1 MPPFVSSP
9 GAQRLTAALAVTAIG
24 AGLVAALLIPSGGR
38 ADAAVD
44 GERIAELQSTA
55 QSLRAQLRKERATHE
70 RVLQRERRG
79 QAPSAPAEAIRLA
92 AAAYGQ
98 PEDRLL
104 GVAEC
109 ESHLDPA
116 AVNGPYLGL
125 YQFGEPLWNRTPFR
139 DFPRSHPYAAALAA
153 GWAFS
158 RGLSSHWPI
167 CGRR

>member
-1 MPPFVSSP
+1 VSSP
-9 GAQRLTAALAVTAIG
+9 GAQRLTAALAVTAVG
-24 AGLVAALLIPSGGR
+24 AGLLAALLIPSGGR

-44 GERIAELQSTA
+44 AERMADLQSTA
-55 QSLRAQLRKERATHE
+55 EALRDQLRRERVIHE
-70 RVLQRERRG
+70 RVLGRARRD
-79 QAPSAPAEAIRLA
+79 QAPSTPSEAIRLA

-98 PEDRLL
+98 SEERLR

-116 AVNGPYLGL
+116 AVNGQYLGL

>member
-1 MPPFVSSP
+1 
-9 GAQRLTAALAVTAIG
+9 VTAIG
-24 AGLVAALLIPSGGR
+24 AGLLAATLIPSGGR
-38 ADAAVD
+38 ADAAAD
-44 GERIAELQSTA
+44 GERMADLQSTA
-55 QSLRAQLRKERATHE
+55 QALRAQLRRERALHD
-70 RVLQRERRG
+70 RVLEHVRRDR
-79 QAPSAPAEAIRLA
+79 APSTPAEAIRLA

-98 PEDRLL
+98 SEDRLR

-125 YQFGEPLWNRTPFR
+125 YQFGQPLWDRTPFR

-153 GWAFS
+153 SWAFS
-158 RGLSSHWPI
+158 RGMSSNWPV